1 MLTMK
6 EKLIKPTAQLEPQH
20 WNTMERDI
28 SLAHDI
34 LARHH
39 DLDDGHPSI
48 YLQEATIFLEG
59 SMQIKQADWVIELR
73 EKYENL
79 YGEDR
84 ADAILRRVLTAFLTF
99 GNTIH

>member
-1 MLTMK
+1 MKPTIQLELCDWVTMK
-6 EKLIKPTAQLEPQH
+6 D
-20 WNTMERDI
+20 DI
-28 SLAHDI
+28 SLAHDV

-59 SMQIKQADWVIELR
+59 SMQIKQADWVVELC
-73 EKYENL
+73 EKYESL
-79 YGEDR
+79 YGEEKGNE
-84 ADAILRRVLTAFLTF
+84 ILRRVLTAFLTF